1 MRVVSMTA
9 NSRMSASRVVVIG
22 GTSGMGLATARV
34 AAELG
39 ASVTVVPARA
49 GSVERA
55 LAEPPDGTPGR
66 VPTSLWAGSDEA
78 TREGLFKK
86 AAAASLVKR
95 VGDVDELT
103 VDGVDLVVPEGTV
116 FGLLGPNGAGKANIG
131 I

>member
-1 MRVVSMTA
+1 MPRTPLPAEMRVVSMTA

-22 GTSGMGLATARV
+22 GTSGDGSRHRPGRRGTR
-34 AAELG
+34 
-39 ASVTVVPARA
+39 SVRDGCV
-49 GSVERA
+49 GSRR
-55 LAEPPDGTPGR
+55 LRRTRSRGTSRRHPGR

-103 VDGVDLVVPEGTV
+103 VDGVDLG
-116 FGLLGPNGAGKANIG
+116 
-131 I
+131 

>member
-1 MRVVSMTA
+1 
-9 NSRMSASRVVVIG
+9 
-22 GTSGMGLATARV
+22 MGLATARV

-39 ASVTVVPARA
+39 ASVTVVSARA
-49 GSVERA
+49 GCVERA

-103 VDGVDLVVPEGTV
+103 VDGVDLGCPRGHRLRPPRPERRREDEHRNMTLFLV
-116 FGLLGPNGAGKANIG
+116 APAAGAAHVGAPLEPLR
-131 I
+131 